1 MNDRLQQFLAAE
13 NINQAQFADSIGVA
27 RASVS
32 HILAGRN
39 KPGYDFLLNMMRRYP
54 ELNIEWLLSGSGKM
68 YKSRLNNDKRQVSVP
83 SGSIDLFNGLED
95 LYDPGLPSP
104 VSHETGQTVQDLS
117 MTTAEKVPAS
127 VAPASVSP
135 DSLHKTS
142 STLQESDIRVQMC
155 TSEPNTAAS
164 ERKNPENSSQHPQKQ
179 RSAVKI
185 VIFYDDNTFQEF

>member
-54 ELNIEWLLSGSGKM
+54 ELNIEWLLSGTGKM
-68 YKSRLNNDKRQVSVP
+68 YKSRQDSGRKPVSIP
-83 SGSIDLFNGLED
+83 SGSIDLFNGLDD
-95 LYDPGLPSP
+95 LYDSAAGTPAGHDTGDAADDQPVTSAERASGQSTQIPVPS
-104 VSHETGQTVQDLS
+104 QT
-117 MTTAEKVPAS
+117 PA
-127 VAPASVSP
+127 APF
-135 DSLHKTS
+135 
-142 STLQESDIRVQMC
+142 STFQESRNPVQSD
-155 TSEPNTAAS
+155 TPEPNTAAT
-164 ERKNPENSSQHPQKQ
+164 ERKNPGNTPQTPQKQ

>member
-54 ELNIEWLLSGSGKM
+54 ELNIEWLLSGTGKM
-68 YKSRLNNDKRQVSVP
+68 YKSRQNNDKKPVSIP
-83 SGSIDLFNGLED
+83 SGGIDLFNGLDD
-95 LYDPGLPSP
+95 LYESALPSSDADGSGHAAP
-104 VSHETGQTVQDLS
+104 GQTQTTTDMTSALS
-117 MTTAEKVPAS
+117 PQTSASPQTPGTA
-127 VAPASVSP
+127 
-135 DSLHKTS
+135 S
-142 STLQESDIRVQMC
+142 SAVQESRNPVQLD
-155 TSEPNTAAS
+155 TSGPNTAAT
-164 ERKNPENSSQHPQKQ
+164 ERKNSENTAQPPHKQ

>member
-68 YKSRLNNDKRQVSVP
+68 YKSRQNNDRKPVSLP
-83 SGSIDLFNGLED
+83 SGSVDLFNGLDD
-95 LYDPGLPSP
+95 LYDSSL
-104 VSHETGQTVQDLS
+104 ETSAGHDAETVAEDRS
-117 MTTAEKVPAS
+117 MTTAERTS
-127 VAPASVSP
+127 VLPPQS
-135 DSLHKTS
+135 SLHDQIPSAASSTVHESRNPARLDTS
-142 STLQESDIRVQMC
+142 S
-155 TSEPNTAAS
+155 PNTAAT
-164 ERKNPENSSQHPQKQ
+164 ERKNPENSTQTPQKQ

>member
-54 ELNIEWLLSGSGKM
+54 ELNIEWLLSGTGKM
-68 YKSRLNNDKRQVSVP
+68 YKSRQDNEKKPVQVTT
-83 SGSIDLFNGLED
+83 GSIDLFNGLDD
-95 LYDPGLPSP
+95 LYGSTPEPPAVHEPAAPKIPETSPSTPQETDIPVLPA
-104 VSHETGQTVQDLS
+104 TGG
-117 MTTAEKVPAS
+117 
-127 VAPASVSP
+127 
-135 DSLHKTS
+135 
-142 STLQESDIRVQMC
+142 
-155 TSEPNTAAS
+155 PNIAAT
-164 ERKNPENSSQHPQKQ
+164 ERKNPEISPQLTQKQ

>member
-54 ELNIEWLLSGSGKM
+54 ELNIEWLLSGTGKM
-68 YKSRLNNDKRQVSVP
+68 YKSRQSNDRKPVDIP
-83 SGSIDLFNGLED
+83 SGSIDLFNGLDD
-95 LYDPGLPSP
+95 LYDSALPSSEGNGSGHIATDQSSAAEDRTSVLQP
-104 VSHETGQTVQDLS
+104 LASESSL
-117 MTTAEKVPAS
+117 TAGRA
-127 VAPASVSP
+127 
-135 DSLHKTS
+135 S
-142 STLQESDIRVQMC
+142 STSQESDIPGLPV
-155 TSEPNTAAS
+155 THEKNTAAT
-164 ERKNPENSSQHPQKQ
+164 ERKNPENTPQTPQKQ

>member
-54 ELNIEWLLSGSGKM
+54 ELNIEWLLSGTGKM
-68 YKSRLNNDKRQVSVP
+68 YKNRQNNERKPVSVP

-95 LYDPGLPSP
+95 LYDPAAGTSAG
-104 VSHETGQTVQDLS
+104 HDTGDASDDRS
-117 MTTAEKVPAS
+117 MTSAERASAPSTQIPVPTQTPA
-127 VAPASVSP
+127 APF
-135 DSLHKTS
+135 
-142 STLQESDIRVQMC
+142 STFQESRNPVQSC
-155 TSEPNTAAS
+155 TQEPNTAAT
-164 ERKNPENSSQHPQKQ
+164 ERKNPENIVQSPQKQ